1 MLISADTRQDNNV
14 LLAALESIDTSN
26 LDLLVDLLVKRAAV
40 LHVLDE
46 IGALALIG
54 RDDTDLV
61 GLNTGLDEFGHDFLD
76 HGRLGAVEVRCTR
89 ARDLLLT
96 QRAVEE
102 HW

>member
-26 LDLLVDLLVKRAAV
+26 LDLLVDLLMKRAAV

-102 HW
+102 HG